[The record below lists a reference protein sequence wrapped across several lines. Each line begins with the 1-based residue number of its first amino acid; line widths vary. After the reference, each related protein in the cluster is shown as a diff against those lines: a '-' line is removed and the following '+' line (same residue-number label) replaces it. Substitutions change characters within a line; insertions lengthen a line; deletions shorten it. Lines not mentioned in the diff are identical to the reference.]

1 MQHDL
6 RFPSAKNFFSSL
18 AWLAII
24 ALLAWTVINL
34 IANSRFTKDFS
45 IGINFN
51 QNDIIFVSTF
61 VIIAVVSLIIAQILK
76 LFKHS

>member
-6 RFPSAKNFFSSL
+6 RFPSAKKFFLSL

-24 ALLAWTVINL
+24 ALLAVVVVNL
-34 IANSRFTKDFS
+34 IANSNLKDFS
-45 IGINFN
+45 NIGVNFN
-51 QNDIIFVSTF
+51 QNDIIFLSTF
-61 VIIAVVSLIIAQILK
+61 AIIAVVSLIIAQILK

>member
-6 RFPSAKNFFSSL
+6 RFPSAKKFFSSL

>member
-6 RFPSAKNFFSSL
+6 RFPSAKKFFSSL

-24 ALLAWTVINL
+24 ALLAVVVVNL
-34 IANSRFTKDFS
+34 IANSNLKDFS
-45 IGINFN
+45 NIGVNFN
-51 QNDIIFVSTF
+51 QNDIIFLSTF
-61 VIIAVVSLIIAQILK
+61 AIIAVVSLIIAQILK